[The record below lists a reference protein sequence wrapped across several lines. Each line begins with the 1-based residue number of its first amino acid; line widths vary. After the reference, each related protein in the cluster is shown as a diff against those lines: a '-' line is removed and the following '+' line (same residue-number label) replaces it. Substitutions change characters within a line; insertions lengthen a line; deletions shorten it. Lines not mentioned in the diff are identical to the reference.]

1 METRETRASASE
13 VKFLVSA
20 ALGDE
25 VEKWAKRWLLAD
37 PHGAQYNVTSL
48 YFDTPAGDVLN
59 RNGSFARGKYR
70 IRRYDNSPTV
80 FLERKLRAKTVVTK
94 RRSIVD
100 LEDLPLLES
109 HTLDRN
115 WNGGY
120 WFHRRLQARG
130 LQPATQISYLRSA
143 RVLDTKAGFMR
154 LTLDRQLAAQP
165 IDKFEFSANPGEAIF
180 PDGKVILELKFRHR
194 MPSLFRELIDD
205 LVLTPQP
212 LSKFR
217 LAAGALANVHA

>member
-25 VEKWAKRWLLAD
+25 VEKWAKRWLGPD
-37 PHGAQYNVTSL
+37 PHGAQYQVTSL
-48 YFDTPAGDVLN
+48 YFDTPAGDVLM

-70 IRRYDNSPTV
+70 VRRYGNAPTA
-80 FLERKLRAKTVVTK
+80 FLERKLRANAVVTK
-94 RRSIVD
+94 RRSLVD
-100 LEDLPLLES
+100 IEDLPLLDS
-109 HTLDRN
+109 HTLDRH
-115 WNGGY
+115 WTGGY

-130 LQPATQISYLRSA
+130 LQPATQISYTRSA

-154 LTLDRQLAAQP
+154 LTLDRRLAAQP
-165 IDKFEFSANPGEAIF
+165 IRNFEFSSEPGT
-180 PDGKVILELKFRHR
+180 PVLNDGKVILELKFRNR
-194 MPSLFRELIDD
+194 MPALFRELVDD

-217 LAAGALANVHA
+217 LAAGLHA

>member
-25 VEKWAKRWLLAD
+25 VEKWAKRWLGPD
-37 PHGAQYNVTSL
+37 PHGAQYQVASL
-48 YFDTPAGDVLN
+48 YFDTPAGDVLQ

-70 IRRYDNSPTV
+70 IRRYDGAPTV
-80 FLERKLRAKTVVTK
+80 FLERKLRANSVVTK
-94 RRSIVD
+94 RRSLVEV
-100 LEDLPLLES
+100 EDLPLLDS
-109 HTLDRN
+109 HTLDRQ
-115 WNGGY
+115 WAGGY

-130 LQPATQISYLRSA
+130 LRPATQISYVRSA

-154 LTLDRQLAAQP
+154 LTLDRQLAARP
-165 IDKFEFSANPGEAIF
+165 IQSFEFSKEPGAPVL
-180 PDGKVILELKFRHR
+180 PDGRVILELKFRNR
-194 MPSLFRELIDD
+194 MPSLFRELMDE

-217 LAAGALANVHA
+217 LAAGILAPAHA